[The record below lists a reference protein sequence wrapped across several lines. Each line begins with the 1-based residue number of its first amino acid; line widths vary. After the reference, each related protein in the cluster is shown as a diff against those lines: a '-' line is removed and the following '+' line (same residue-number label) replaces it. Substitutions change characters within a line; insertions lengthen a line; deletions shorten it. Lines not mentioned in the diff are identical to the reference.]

1 MLNKDKLKTALKKEG
16 LRFTAQR
23 QLVFDEVCRNVDH
36 RDADDI
42 FLSLRKRNKP
52 VSRATVYRTV
62 EVLVKNKLLKK
73 LDVGDG
79 RARFERV
86 DAAEHHDH
94 IICVEC
100 GKIEEF
106 IDQKIEKFQE
116 KIVSDRGDKMVRH
129 ILQLFVV
136 CKECGAN

>member
-106 IDQKIEKFQE
+106 IDKKIEKFQE

>member
-100 GKIEEF
+100 GKIE
-106 IDQKIEKFQE
+106 
-116 KIVSDRGDKMVRH
+116 
-129 ILQLFVV
+129 
-136 CKECGAN
+136 

>member
-16 LRFTAQR
+16 LRYTSQR

-42 FLSLRKRNKP
+42 FLSLRNRNKH
-52 VSRATVYRTV
+52 VSRATIYRTI

-86 DAAEHHDH
+86 DAPEHHDH

-116 KIVSDRGDKMVRH
+116 KIVRDRGDKMVRH